1 MKASG
6 IISISFKQEN
16 LSGRSSCCKVANWQS
31 PIGPISIATV
41 EVHIIEG
48 PSAYLVEE
56 LHIYLPK
63 WYDLCNNDL
72 ASDQDGYAE
81 ECQLA
86 S

>member
-1 MKASG
+1 
-6 IISISFKQEN
+6 
-16 LSGRSSCCKVANWQS
+16 
-31 PIGPISIATV
+31 
-41 EVHIIEG
+41 VHIFQG
-48 PSAYLVEE
+48 PSTNLVEE

-63 WYDLCNNDL
+63 WYDLWNNDL